1 MNWKEVCESPE
12 LQNLPFKLELNK
24 DGEVVMNAV
33 QVNHALFAGKIIHFL
48 EIHLPNGYSLPEFP
62 VMTSD
67 NVKSPDVVWIS
78 GERLEQVKGL
88 VAANISPEICV
99 EVKSPHN
106 TWKKLYEKAQLYF
119 EQSALEVWFCNEQGA
134 MTFTNLDGP
143 IQHSELPPTFP
154 QQLEL

>member
-1 MNWKEVCESPE
+1 MNCKEVCESSE

-33 QVNHALFAGKIIHFL
+33 QVNHALFTGKIIHFL
-48 EIHLPNGYSLPEFP
+48 EIHLPKGYSLPEFP

-67 NVKSPDVVWIS
+67 NVKSLDVVWIS

-119 EQSALEVWFCNEQGA
+119 EQSALEVWFCNEKGE
-134 MTFTNLDGP
+134 MTFTNLDGLV
-143 IQHSELPPTFP
+143 QYSELAPTFP

>member
-33 QVNHALFAGKIIHFL
+33 QVNHTLFAGKSIHFL
-48 EIHLPNGYSLPEFP
+48 EIHLLNGYSLPEFL
-62 VMTSD
+62 VKISD

-88 VAANISPEICV
+88 VAANISAEICV

-106 TWKKLYEKAQLYF
+106 TWKKT
-119 EQSALEVWFCNEQGA
+119 V
-134 MTFTNLDGP
+134 
-143 IQHSELPPTFP
+143 
-154 QQLEL
+154 

>member
-48 EIHLPNGYSLPEFP
+48 EIHLLNGYSLPEFP

-67 NVKSPDVVWIS
+67 NVKSPDVVRIS
-78 GERLEQVKGL
+78 GGKVGAGQGFGCRKHFSGNLCRSEISSQHLEK
-88 VAANISPEICV
+88 NCMR
-99 EVKSPHN
+99 
-106 TWKKLYEKAQLYF
+106 KLSFILNSLLSKF
-119 EQSALEVWFCNEQGA
+119 GSA
-134 MTFTNLDGP
+134 TNRV
-143 IQHSELPPTFP
+143 Q
-154 QQLEL
+154 

>member
-48 EIHLPNGYSLPEFP
+48 EIYLPKGYSLPEFP

-106 TWKKLYEKAQLYF
+106 TWKNCMRKLSFIFNSLLSKF
-119 EQSALEVWFCNEQGA
+119 GSA
-134 MTFTNLDGP
+134 TNRV
-143 IQHSELPPTFP
+143 Q
-154 QQLEL
+154 

>member
-33 QVNHALFAGKIIHFL
+33 QVNHALFAGKIIRFL
-48 EIHLPNGYSLPEFP
+48 EIHLPNGYSVPEFP

-88 VAANISPEICV
+88 VAANISGNLCRSEI
-99 EVKSPHN
+99 SSQH
-106 TWKKLYEKAQLYF
+106 LEKT
-119 EQSALEVWFCNEQGA
+119 V
-134 MTFTNLDGP
+134 
-143 IQHSELPPTFP
+143 
-154 QQLEL
+154 

>member
-33 QVNHALFAGKIIHFL
+33 QVNHALFAGKIIQFL

-67 NVKSPDVVWIS
+67 NVKSPDVV
-78 GERLEQVKGL
+78 GFLGKGW
-88 VAANISPEICV
+88 SR
-99 EVKSPHN
+99 SR
-106 TWKKLYEKAQLYF
+106 
-119 EQSALEVWFCNEQGA
+119 VWLPQ
-134 MTFTNLDGP
+134 TFL
-143 IQHSELPPTFP
+143 QKFV
-154 QQLEL
+154 